1 MSNIILSKLSKTNLY
16 YNLIVFLNKKN
27 MIVKK
32 KISQFKS
39 EYINFKKKRKK
50 FWNTY
55 LTFTMIYNTWH
66 YDISIRYIECYI
78 IKTFKNE
85 TNLYYNLIVFLD
97 KRNMIIK
104 KIYLSLDLNT

>member
-16 YNLIVFLNKKN
+16 YNLIVFLNKRN

-50 FWNTY
+50 F
-55 LTFTMIYNTWH
+55 
-66 YDISIRYIECYI
+66 
-78 IKTFKNE
+78 
-85 TNLYYNLIVFLD
+85 
-97 KRNMIIK
+97 
-104 KIYLSLDLNT
+104 